1 MRTAPLTCLPKIFAK
16 KGWATVIEWFELCAG
31 APDVVPD
38 GAGLAVRFSNGRR
51 QRIDVRHGEGVIEL
65 RGVVARR
72 AVAEQIDRVALVAWE
87 HNRASSLV
95 GFRVDDRGR
104 LVGECWVPTPGL
116 TRDEFLFYLRS
127 VAAACDLLE
136 YQLTG
141 KDRE

>member
-1 MRTAPLTCLPKIFAK
+1 MTYSLKISAK
-16 KGWATVIEWFELCAG
+16 KGWVTVIEWRGFCVG
-31 APDVVPD
+31 APDLMPD
-38 GAGLAVRFSNGRR
+38 DAGVTVQFSNGRR
-51 QRIDVRHGEGVIEL
+51 QRIDVRPGDGVIEL
-65 RGVVARR
+65 RGVVASRSV
-72 AVAEQIDRVALVAWE
+72 AVQIERVALVAWE
-87 HNRASSLV
+87 HNRASSFV

-127 VAAACDLLE
+127 AAASCDLFE